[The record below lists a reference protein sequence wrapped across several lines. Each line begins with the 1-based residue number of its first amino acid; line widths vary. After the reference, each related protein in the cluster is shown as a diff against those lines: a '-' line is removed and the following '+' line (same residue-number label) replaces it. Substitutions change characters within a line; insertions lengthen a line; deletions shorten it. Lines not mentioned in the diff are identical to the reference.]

1 MGIQFD
7 VVHYSFPDIL
17 TELRD
22 MEKKVEFNLLLSEL
36 KKIKKRCWFP

>member
-22 MEKKVEFNLLLSEL
+22 MENESGIQSSIE
-36 KKIKKRCWFP
+36 